1 MTAGEAR
8 VLITPCENQNYEQQR
23 DDHGE
28 EGKVGEEEAAE
39 GCQAVANGRYWAI
52 TTNHRTDI
60 QQEFSVKWRILV
72 DEAGAEDDGT
82 GH

>member
-1 MTAGEAR
+1 MTAGKAR

-39 GCQAVANGRYWAI
+39 GCQAVANGRY
-52 TTNHRTDI
+52 
-60 QQEFSVKWRILV
+60 
-72 DEAGAEDDGT
+72 
-82 GH
+82 